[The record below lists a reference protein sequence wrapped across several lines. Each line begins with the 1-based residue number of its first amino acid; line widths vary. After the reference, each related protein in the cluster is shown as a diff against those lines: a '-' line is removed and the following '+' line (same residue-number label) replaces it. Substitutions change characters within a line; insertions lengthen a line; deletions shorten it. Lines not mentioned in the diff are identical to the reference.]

1 MMQMRRRTVI
11 PAASSEL
18 QLCGSNAPRSLFH
31 CCLLYVSPPVPVRH
45 WRQICDFGVACESRA
60 GELVHEDHGPVGK
73 LKYMA
78 PEVFARHA
86 YDPRKA
92 DVWSC
97 GVILFIMIVSRDTHD
112 RMRRRRL
119 LRRAALGGRGRGCG
133 RCRPLG
139 RRRMHRGRP

>member
-1 MMQMRRRTVI
+1 VC
-11 PAASSEL
+11 PADGRARGAATQSS
-18 QLCGSNAPRSLFH
+18 RSLS
-31 CCLLYVSPPVPVRH
+31 CLVRASV
-45 WRQICDFGVACESRA
+45 RRCQICDFGVACESRL

-97 GVILFIMIVSRDTHD
+97 GVILFIMLVSS
-112 RMRRRRL
+112 
-119 LRRAALGGRGRGCG
+119 
-133 RCRPLG
+133 
-139 RRRMHRGRP
+139 